1 MAPKKAECKICLKR
15 FRSLTTHMKMK
26 HKSILSHQQ
35 NCKFCG
41 EKFTEYKTHMRE
53 VHSGN
58 DFKCHICKTC
68 FGFAEYLS
76 EHMNNSHQTIDDD
89 IKEDTPQPTENCDI
103 CGDSFSSPKKLTLHV
118 NNVHIGKG
126 FKPFFVKKVLVMHKP
141 RGQKWGGV
149 IIISCPCWGLGVK
162 ILKNR
167 PRALL

>member
-1 MAPKKAECKICLKR
+1 MEKHRPGATLILTVQVLCLKR

-89 IKEDTPQPTENCDI
+89 DIKEDVPQPTENCDI
-103 CGDSFSSPKKLTLHV
+103 CGDSFSSPKKFNSTC
-118 NNVHIGKG
+118 
-126 FKPFFVKKVLVMHKP
+126 
-141 RGQKWGGV
+141 Q
-149 IIISCPCWGLGVK
+149 
-162 ILKNR
+162 
-167 PRALL
+167 